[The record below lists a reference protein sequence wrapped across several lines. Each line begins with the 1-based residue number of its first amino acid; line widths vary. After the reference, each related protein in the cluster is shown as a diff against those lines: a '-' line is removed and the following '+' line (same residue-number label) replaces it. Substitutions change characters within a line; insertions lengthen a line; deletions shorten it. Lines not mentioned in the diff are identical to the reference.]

1 MIISETIVR
10 QTCDVPNRY
19 AQTRKGEIKRMKK
32 ANIIIRIVFGFLST
46 AALTSFILFASN
58 IYSADQAASHSA
70 AQADSTAADQ
80 ASLAKES
87 SLNTKDENLSIGMSE
102 RHMLFQPQDTSP
114 SQAADSLPSDQD
126 MESVDNP
133 NPSDQDTDSTN
144 NPNPSGQEEI
154 TSDKTSD
161 NTISNDTK
169 KQQHK
174 KSNKK
179 SKRFHT
185 VTEDYFSD
193 ALFIGDSR
201 TVGMLQSH
209 LLSNAAYYAKTGIGI
224 GSILSERIVNEGGRM
239 ISVSDALH
247 LHTFGKIYIM
257 IGINDISSGDTE
269 WFTQQYQA
277 ILDTIHSTQPD
288 AVVYIQG
295 NIPMSYGK
303 QDPNGALNNKNLS
316 LRNEASRALADQKT
330 IFYLDIDKIY
340 ADENGHLQSCYTS
353 DGLHVIPDYYTLW
366 VDYLLHH
373 AIV

>member
-80 ASLAKES
+80 ASLAQES

-126 MESVDNP
+126 MESAD
-133 NPSDQDTDSTN
+133 
-144 NPNPSGQEEI
+144 NPNPSGQDTESTDNPSPSGQEEI
-154 TSDKTSD
+154 TSD

-224 GSILSERIVNEGGRM
+224 GTHCQRRRPHDLG
-239 ISVSDALH
+239 
-247 LHTFGKIYIM
+247 
-257 IGINDISSGDTE
+257 
-269 WFTQQYQA
+269 Q
-277 ILDTIHSTQPD
+277 
-288 AVVYIQG
+288 
-295 NIPMSYGK
+295 
-303 QDPNGALNNKNLS
+303 
-316 LRNEASRALADQKT
+316 
-330 IFYLDIDKIY
+330 
-340 ADENGHLQSCYTS
+340 
-353 DGLHVIPDYYTLW
+353 
-366 VDYLLHH
+366 
-373 AIV
+373 